1 MAFSGVAHNWPE
13 PQGLYDPQFE
23 HDACGMGF
31 VVHMKGHKSHQIVQ
45 NGLEILVR
53 LDHRGASGAEVATG
67 DGAGILMQIP
77 HGFFQA
83 VCGMDLPEP
92 GQYGVGMIFLPRD
105 DDQRRSCEEIFER
118 IVAEEGQQVLG
129 WRDVPTDGSM
139 LGSASKSAEPT
150 VRQILLHVIPTLK
163 KPMVWRSSA
172 SCM

>member
-1 MAFSGVAHNWPE
+1 
-13 PQGLYDPQFE
+13 
-23 HDACGMGF
+23 
-31 VVHMKGHKSHQIVQ
+31 VQ

-105 DDQRRSCEEIFER
+105 DDQRRSCEAIFER

-150 VRQILLHVIPTLK
+150 VRQIFIARDPTSK